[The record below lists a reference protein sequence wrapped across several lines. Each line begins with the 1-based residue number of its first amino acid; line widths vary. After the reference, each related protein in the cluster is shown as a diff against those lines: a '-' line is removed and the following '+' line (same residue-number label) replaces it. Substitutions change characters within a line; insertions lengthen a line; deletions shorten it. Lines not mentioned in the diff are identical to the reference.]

1 MFAGAATIY
10 AIMTRTIFASTLH
23 DPTGGMAPFVQ
34 QYGAQLR
41 ALYADA
47 VVVATPGSSAETV
60 QQFRNHN
67 FRVHTDATV
76 NVGESRRLV
85 VKRAR
90 QRNADFI
97 HYCDAD
103 RAIKWIMDYPDEL
116 AGVVEQVVPELAFC
130 AFGRTERAFET
141 HPIAQKETE
150 YISNRVFSWLFGET
164 EKILDVVAGSCSL
177 SRDAAKI
184 ILEESTALSNGTD
197 AEWPM
202 IIDQLTD
209 GDIAFLNVEGL
220 EFETA
225 TFWGDDVF
233 EKSNSP
239 ENWLARTRLAK
250 DTFEAAMRI
259 KRLAD
264 PLMLTDNAL

>member
-1 MFAGAATIY
+1 
-10 AIMTRTIFASTLH
+10 MTRIILATTLH
-23 DPTGGMAPFVQ
+23 DPTGGMAPFIQ
-34 QYGAQLR
+34 EHGAQLR

-47 VVVATPGSSAETV
+47 VVVATPQTSAETLNAY
-60 QQFRNHN
+60 RTLGY
-67 FRVHTDATV
+67 RVTETGTPH
-76 NVGESRRLV
+76 VGESRRDA

-90 QRNADFI
+90 SRNADFI

-103 RAIKWIMDYPDEL
+103 RALKWVMDYPDEL
-116 AGVVEQVVPELAFC
+116 AGVIEQVIPEWAYVAL
-130 AFGRTERAFET
+130 GRSQRAFDT
-141 HPIAQKETE
+141 HPIVQQEAE
-150 YISNRVFSWLFGET
+150 YISNRVFSWVFGET
-164 EKILDVVAGSCSL
+164 DKILDVVAGSCSM

-184 ILEESTALSNGTD
+184 ILTESSEETNATD

-225 TFWGDDVF
+225 TFWGDAVF
-233 EKSNSP
+233 ERSKDGA
-239 ENWLARTRLAK
+239 EWQKRTRLSI

-259 KRLAD
+259 KQLASE
-264 PLMLTDNAL
+264 